1 MKKGTIIK
9 VPILILFSLLYGQDT
24 LTIMNYNVLRFDGNT
39 TVRAKHIKTIVDYVK
54 PDLIILQEID
64 HKNGIDLLLSN
75 VFNVND
81 SSFAAGPLP
90 STQWMKNGIIYNRTI
105 FDLTSHKFIST
116 VLRDIPG
123 YTLSIKNAHS
133 NVLPLTIFSA
143 HLKASDSL
151 DDSDQRWIE
160 AKELYLSLIHI

>member
-9 VPILILFSLLYGQDT
+9 VPILILFCLLYGQDT

-90 STQWMKNGIIYNRTI
+90 STQWMKNGIIYNRTNLI
-105 FDLTSHKFIST
+105 L
-116 VLRDIPG
+116 
-123 YTLSIKNAHS
+123 
-133 NVLPLTIFSA
+133 
-143 HLKASDSL
+143 HLINL
-151 DDSDQRWIE
+151 FL
-160 AKELYLSLIHI
+160 LY